1 MTRPTNNK
9 NFPLS
14 VKTAIFRGHL
24 NGQSTKM
31 LAAQFQCSPSG
42 IRKLI
47 KRCLDQ
53 NTFELAKHP
62 ARPRKTSH
70 VMDRNIIRA
79 SREDPR
85 MTSTDIQVVVTSP
98 NEPVPSKKNIRKRL
112 QAQGL
117 HGRRQS
123 KTRSSV
129 KIIAETVLSGQKL
142 TRAGDL
148 LSGHNTFGHTNPH
161 FN

>member
-1 MTRPTNNK
+1 
-9 NFPLS
+9 
-14 VKTAIFRGHL
+14 
-24 NGQSTKM
+24 M

-53 NTFELAKHP
+53 LAKHP
-62 ARPRKTSH
+62 GRPRKTTH

-85 MTSTDIQVVVTSP
+85 RTSTDIQVVVTSP
-98 NEPVPSKKNIRKRL
+98 NEPVPSRRTIRRRL

-117 HGRRQS
+117 HGRRPVKKPFISEKNRRSRVEWAKAHLSWGRQEWAKHVWSDES
-123 KTRSSV
+123 KFN
-129 KIIAETVLSGQKL
+129 L
-142 TRAGDL
+142 
-148 LSGHNTFGHTNPH
+148 FGS
-161 FN
+161 